1 MFSDNNRSN
10 AVLPSFFSIILA
22 FFLAGACYLLGQ
34 YKKVAFIGT
43 VTNAIIKRILCD
55 TNHFLR
61 HIWGLD
67 KEKLTSNNKSSWP
80 Q

>member
-43 VTNAIIKRILCD
+43 VTNAIIKRIK
-55 TNHFLR
+55 R
-61 HIWGLD
+61 GVWGD
-67 KEKLTSNNKSSWP
+67 SSPQNEKN
-80 Q
+80 